1 MGSIWSAFQF
11 ILITKTRGGSM
22 TKRPPNLIKGLV
34 SSEQGKPH
42 SSVGTLTALDDR
54 TVQIPQLQSQE
65 FQAEV
70 NEPGQP
76 SARTTLFIMD
86 LNNSG
91 LE

>member
-1 MGSIWSAFQF
+1 
-11 ILITKTRGGSM
+11 M
-22 TKRPPNLIKGLV
+22 TKRPPNLIQGLV
-34 SSEQGKPH
+34 SFQSRGKH
-42 SSVGTLTALDDR
+42 HKYLSSVGTLTALDER

-86 LNNSG
+86 LNNSA
-91 LE
+91 LK